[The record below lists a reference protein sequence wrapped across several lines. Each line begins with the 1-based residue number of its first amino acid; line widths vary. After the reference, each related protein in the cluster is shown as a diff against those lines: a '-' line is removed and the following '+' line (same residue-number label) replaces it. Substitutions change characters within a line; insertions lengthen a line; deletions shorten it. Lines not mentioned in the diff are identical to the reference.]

1 MRWDLSACGE
11 AVVTKYRRERGENNP
26 LTTEED
32 GGRWEELQSGNNGR
46 KTHCRRAKRQHR
58 TPLREEVG
66 GKGDI
71 KQRYNINVNV
81 TYANRC
87 SSFLLSTADFS

>member
-1 MRWDLSACGE
+1 MEIMGGKPIAGE
-11 AVVTKYRRERGENNP
+11 RKDN
-26 LTTEED
+26 TE
-32 GGRWEELQSGNNGR
+32 
-46 KTHCRRAKRQHR
+46 

-66 GKGDI
+66 GKQDI

-87 SSFLLSTADFS
+87 SSFLLCTADFI